1 MSQPMIPATETAREL
16 LDATYAGLDL
26 ADGDLV
32 EATERP
38 TSATES
44 AWVEKGEW
52 LALGQQVGAEKIFFV
67 DNNPVIVFAESD
79 RGPEQWLSYFNRVW
93 CMARPQLLF
102 LAWDG
107 ELSVFNLTEKP
118 AREQD
123 YKSRNERLL
132 ATITAT
138 AEVQEKLQQYRRDQ
152 IESGQ
157 LFEDERFG
165 YDNRADRALIR
176 DLKKVRKGLL
186 GTKLKVE
193 FANALIGRSIF
204 IRYLEDRKVL
214 IPEYF
219 QSVAEENGRKD
230 WAELLARV
238 PPDAY
243 LPEDERPVYPRVLA
257 DKEFTYA
264 LFERLAKDFNGDI
277 FPISQKERD
286 AVTAQNLELLQGLL
300 LGRADD
306 TLFFFAYR
314 FDIIPIE
321 LISSMYEEFYGVEMG
336 KPEKQGS
343 FYTPSS
349 LVEFVLSH
357 TLKDEVLDRRPR
369 VMDAACGSGIF
380 LVETF
385 RRLVRHRMKQI
396 GRRLRPNELR
406 KILREQI
413 AGIDINPEAV
423 RVAAFSLYL
432 ALLHYHEP
440 RDILQHKLPNLT
452 YDKAREETDPN
463 QHFDVLVASDAFHV
477 EDTIVHE
484 EVRSRFGPASADIV
498 VGNPPW
504 GDPKSQ
510 DPLVVAG
517 KRGAMAWC
525 KKQKRAVGDRELS
538 QAFIHRT
545 LDILRDGGKAGL
557 LVSTGVFFKRH
568 ENSRKFRQQWLEA
581 VALEHV
587 VNFAAVRDTFFSGP
601 SHKEGS
607 IAPFASVI
615 FEKKRAARNQRF
627 PYWSAKKTAFIERV
641 QVIILSRSDVR
652 IVRQDKMLTDDELW
666 KVYWWGSHRDEALVQ
681 TLRLNSTLRDV
692 VGPDTKEQNLIGEG
706 FSEAKKE
713 KEPSDWL
720 LQYKELPTKHFA
732 SYGPI
737 DESAYVRPPVEVKRK
752 SDRSLYE
759 GVRLLIKR
767 GISQENNANG
777 RIVARIATDPFCFRN
792 SIHGVRLLA
801 HTSDHADILLGILWS
816 SLSRYYLFMTSG
828 SWGMWH
834 HEIHQEGIES
844 IPVRIPTD
852 ARLRSRIGDAVSA
865 LSSTDS
871 EKFGLLHPA
880 GHSKQMVDDAISR
893 SEAELDAAVFEL
905 FELDDAERDL
915 VSDLCTVGLDL
926 FYRGMESF
934 ALDPVVPKPGS
945 FIGRR
950 KDLKRTVGQSRELR
964 DYIDAFLDVW
974 ERELARKGGQFRW
987 WAIRPDVASP
997 MLAVVFS
1004 TEEQDVPLPEPNES
1018 LEEAWHSVLH
1028 LLGKSSLQPYHAP
1041 RVFIDGMVRVVTET
1055 DIVLIKRN
1063 ERRLWTRSAARE
1075 DAEATLHQI
1084 IRCQHAAGR
1093 GEVTSVPAQPL

>member
-1 MSQPMIPATETAREL
+1 
-16 LDATYAGLDL
+16 
-26 ADGDLV
+26 V
-32 EATERP
+32 ERST
-38 TSATES
+38 
-44 AWVEKGEW
+44 K
-52 LALGQQVGAEKIFFV
+52 
-67 DNNPVIVFAESD
+67 
-79 RGPEQWLSYFNRVW
+79 
-93 CMARPQLLF
+93 
-102 LAWDG
+102 
-107 ELSVFNLTEKP
+107 KP

-123 YKSRNERLL
+123 DKSRDERLL

-138 AEVQEKLQQYRRDQ
+138 AQVQEKLQQYRRDQ

-157 LFEDERFG
+157 LFEDKRFG

-176 DLKKVRKGLL
+176 DLKKVRKGLRDA
-186 GTKLKVE
+186 KLEVE
-193 FANALIGRSIF
+193 FAHALIGRSIF

-219 QSVAEENGRKD
+219 QSVADENGRKD

-238 PPDAY
+238 QPDAY
-243 LPEDERPVYPRVLA
+243 LPEEERPVYPRVLA
-257 DKEFTYA
+257 DKDFTYA
-264 LFERLAKDFNGDI
+264 LFERLAKDFNGDM

-286 AVTAQNLELLQGLL
+286 AVTDDHLVLLQKFL

-321 LISSMYEEFYGVEMG
+321 LISSMYEEFYGVERG

-385 RRLVRHRMKQI
+385 RRFVRHRMKQV
-396 GRRLRPNELR
+396 GRRLRPNEIR

-452 YDKAREETDPN
+452 YDKDRVETDSN

-477 EDTIVHE
+477 EDTIIHE

-504 GDPKSQ
+504 GDPKSR

-525 KKQKRAVGDRELS
+525 KKQKRDVGDRELS

-545 LDILRDGGKAGL
+545 LDILKDGGRAGL

-568 ENSRKFRQQWLEA
+568 DKSRKFRQQWLEA

-641 QVIILSRSDVR
+641 QVVILSRADVR
-652 IVRQDKMLTDDELW
+652 IVRQDKMLTDDKLW
-666 KVYWWGSHRDEALVQ
+666 KVYWWGSHRDEALIEA
-681 TLRLNSTLRDV
+681 LRLNPTLRDV
-692 VGPDTKEQNLIGEG
+692 VGADMPEECRFGRGYEKTKKGKL
-706 FSEAKKE
+706 
-713 KEPSDWL
+713 PSDWL
-720 LQYKELPTKHFA
+720 AEYKDLPTKKLTR
-732 SYGPI
+732 YGELDP
-737 DESAYVRPPVEVKRK
+737 SAFVPVPATVYRRGNRTVY
-752 SDRSLYE
+752 D
-759 GVRLLIKR
+759 GVRLIIHR
-767 GISQENNANG
+767 GIPQEGNAKG
-777 RIVARIATDPFCFRN
+777 EIIARLATDPFCFRN
-792 SIHGVRLLA
+792 SVHGVRLVEHVA
-801 HTSDHADILLGILWS
+801 DHAEILLGILWS
-816 SLSRYYLFMTSG
+816 SLTRYYAFMTSG

-834 HEIHQEGIES
+834 HELHLEQIEQL
-844 IPVRIPTD
+844 PVRIPTD
-852 ARLRSRIGDAVSA
+852 ACLRSRIADAVSA
-865 LSSTDS
+865 LSSTDP

-915 VSDLCTVGLDL
+915 VSDLCNVGLDL
-926 FYRGMESF
+926 FYRGMESS

-950 KDLKRTVGQSRELR
+950 KDLKQTVGESRELR

-974 ERELARKGGQFRW
+974 ERELTRKGGQFRW
-987 WAIRPDVASP
+987 WAIRPDDASP

-1004 TEEQDVPLPEPNES
+1004 TEEQDVPLSESSES
-1018 LEEAWHSVLH
+1018 LEEAWCSVLR
-1028 LLGKSSLQPYHAP
+1028 LLGKSSLQPYHAR

-1075 DAEATLHQI
+1075 DAEATLHHI
-1084 IRCQHAAGR
+1084 IRWRQHT
-1093 GEVTSVPAQPL
+1093 GEVSSVQAQPL

>member
-1 MSQPMIPATETAREL
+1 MSHPMTPATETAREL

-26 ADGDLV
+26 AHGDLV

-79 RGPEQWLSYFNRVW
+79 RGPEHWLSYFNRVW
-93 CMARPQLLF
+93 CMGRPQLLF
-102 LAWDG
+102 LARDG
-107 ELSVFNLTEKP
+107 ELSVFNLTKKP
-118 AREQD
+118 ARERD
-123 YKSRNERLL
+123 DESRDERLL
-132 ATITAT
+132 ATIRAT
-138 AEVQEKLQQYRRDQ
+138 AQVQEKLQQYRRDQ
-152 IESGQ
+152 IESGR
-157 LFEDERFG
+157 LFEDKRFG

-176 DLKKVRKGLL
+176 DLNKVRKGLL
-186 GTKLKVE
+186 GTNLKIE
-193 FANALIGRSIF
+193 FAHALIGRSIF

-214 IPEYF
+214 TSEYLR
-219 QSVAEENGRKD
+219 SVAEQHDRKD
-230 WAELLARV
+230 WARILTRI

-243 LPEDERPVYPRVLA
+243 LPEDERPVYPRVLS
-257 DKEFTYA
+257 DRDFTYA
-264 LFERLAKDFNGDI
+264 LFERLAKDFNGDM

-286 AVTAQNLELLQGLL
+286 AVTDDHLELLQKFL

-321 LISSMYEEFYGVEMG
+321 LISSMYEEFYGVERG

-357 TLKDEVLDRRPR
+357 TLKDEVLNRRPR

-385 RRLVRHRMKQI
+385 RRLVRHRMMQV
-396 GRRLRPNELR
+396 GRRLRPSELR

-440 RDILQHKLPNLT
+440 RDILLHKLPNLT
-452 YDKAREETDPN
+452 YDKDREETDSN
-463 QHFDVLVASDAFHV
+463 QHFDVLVASDAFHI

-484 EVRSRFGPASADIV
+484 DIQRRFGSASADIV

-504 GDPKSQ
+504 GDPKSR
-510 DPLVVAG
+510 DPLVAAG
-517 KRGAMAWC
+517 KQGAMAWC
-525 KKQKRAVGDRELS
+525 EKHKKEVGDRELS

-557 LVSTGVFFKRH
+557 LISTGVFFKRH
-568 ENSRKFRQQWLEA
+568 ENSRNFRRQWLEA

-641 QVIILSRSDVR
+641 QVVILSKADVR
-652 IVRQDKMLTDDELW
+652 IVRQDKMLADDELW
-666 KVYWWGSHRDEALVQ
+666 KVYWWGSHRDEALLDA
-681 TLRLNSTLRDV
+681 LRLERTFAEV
-692 VGPDTKEQNLIGEG
+692 VGPDGDRIRVGYQ
-706 FSEAKKE
+706 EAVKDKH
-713 KEPSDWL
+713 PADWL
-720 LQYKELPTKHFA
+720 SHFKELPSKEFRR
-732 SYGPI
+732 YGPLPTHTFK
-737 DESAYVRPPVEVKRK
+737 DVPSLVHRRG
-752 SDRSLYE
+752 DRTTYE
-759 GVRLLIKR
+759 GLRLLIGR
-767 GISQENNANG
+767 GVAQRGHQKGQIIARLETEPFAFRDSIYGVPLADFDQETG
-777 RIVARIATDPFCFRN
+777 EV
-792 SIHGVRLLA
+792 
-801 HTSDHADILLGILWS
+801 LLGILWS
-816 SLSRYYLFMTSG
+816 SLTRYYLFMQSG
-828 SWGMWH
+828 AWGTWH
-834 HEIHQEGIES
+834 HELKKDAIQS
-844 IPVRIPTD
+844 IPVRMPTD
-852 ARLRSRIGDAVSA
+852 AHLRSRVAA
-865 LSSTDS
+865 AAS
-871 EKFGLLHPA
+871 ELRSLDMQKAGLFDPRRQSQR
-880 GHSKQMVDDAISR
+880 GVDNTIR
-893 SEAELDAAVFEL
+893 QLEADLDAAVFDL
-905 FELDDAERDL
+905 FELEDAERDL

-926 FYRGMESF
+926 FYRGMENS
-934 ALDPVVPKPGS
+934 ALAPVVPKPGS

-950 KDLKRTVGQSRELR
+950 KNLKQTVGQSRELR

-1004 TEEQDVPLPEPNES
+1004 TEQQDVPLPEPSES

-1028 LLGKSSLQPYHAP
+1028 LLGKSSLQPYHAR

>member
-1 MSQPMIPATETAREL
+1 MPTATETAREL
-16 LDATYAGLDL
+16 LDAAYAGLDL

-38 TSATES
+38 TSATMS

-52 LALGQQVGAEKIFFV
+52 LALGEQVGAEKIFFV
-67 DNNPVIVFAESD
+67 NNNPVIVFAESNQ
-79 RGPEQWLSYFNRVW
+79 GPEHWLSYFNRIW
-93 CMARPQLLF
+93 CMGRPQLLF
-102 LAWDG
+102 LARSG
-107 ELSVFNLTEKP
+107 ELSVFNLTKKP
-118 AREQD
+118 ARERD
-123 YKSRNERLL
+123 DESRDERLL
-132 ATITAT
+132 ATITA
-138 AEVQEKLQQYRRDQ
+138 AAQVQEKLQQYRRDQ

-186 GTKLKVE
+186 DTGLKVE
-193 FANALIGRSIF
+193 FAHALIGRSIF
-204 IRYLEDRKVL
+204 IRYLEDRQVL
-214 IPEYF
+214 IPKYF
-219 QSVAEENGRKD
+219 ESVAEENARTD

-238 PPDAY
+238 PPDAF
-243 LPEDERPVYPRVLA
+243 LPEDKRPVYPRVLA

-264 LFERLAKDFNGDI
+264 LFERLANDFNGDM
-277 FPISQKERD
+277 FPISQKEKN
-286 AVTAQNLELLQGLL
+286 AVTDEHLELLQRFL
-300 LGRADD
+300 LGRVDD
-306 TLFFFAYR
+306 VLFFFAYR

-321 LISSMYEEFYGVEMG
+321 LISSMYEEFYGVETG

-357 TLKDEVLDRRPR
+357 TLKDQVLDRKPR

-380 LVETF
+380 LVETY
-385 RRLVRHRMKQI
+385 RRLVRHRMTQV

-452 YDKAREETDPN
+452 YDKDREQTDIN
-463 QHFDVLVASDAFHV
+463 QHFDVLIASDAFHI

-484 EVRSRFGPASADIV
+484 EVRSRFGTASADVV

-504 GDPKSQ
+504 GNPKSP
-510 DPLVVAG
+510 DPLVTAG

-525 KKQKRAVGDRELS
+525 KKQKLSVGDQELS

-545 LDILRDGGKAGL
+545 LDILTNGGRAGL

-568 ENSRKFRQQWLEA
+568 NFSQEFRQQWLEA

-601 SHKEGS
+601 SHKQGS

-615 FEKKRAARNQRF
+615 FEKKQAARNHPF

-641 QVIILSRSDVR
+641 QVVILSRADVH
-652 IVRQDKMLTDDELW
+652 IVRQDKMLTDGELW
-666 KVYWWGSHRDEALVQ
+666 KVYWWGSHRDEALIEA
-681 TLRLNSTLRDV
+681 LRLNPTLRDI
-692 VGPDTKEQNLIGEG
+692 VGPDTKERKLIAQGFKEG
-706 FSEAKKE
+706 KKD
-713 KEPSDWL
+713 KEPSGWL
-720 LQYKELPTKHFA
+720 TEFEEFPADCFT
-732 SYGPI
+732 SYGELNTSALISVP
-737 DESAYVRPPVEVKRK
+737 ESVNRKGVRSV
-752 SDRSLYE
+752 YE
-759 GVRLLIKR
+759 GMRLLIQR
-767 GISQENNANG
+767 GIAQQANANG
-777 RIVARIATDPFCFRN
+777 RIIARLASEPFCFRN
-792 SIHGVRLLA
+792 SIHGVRLL
-801 HTSDHADILLGILWS
+801 DHIASQADILLGIIWS
-816 SLSRYYLFMTSG
+816 SVTRYHAFMTSG

-834 HEIHQEGIES
+834 HEIHQSAIE
-844 IPVRIPTD
+844 RIPIRIPSD
-852 ARLRSRIGDAVSA
+852 ARLRNRITAAVSA
-865 LSSTDS
+865 LRSLDPSTA
-871 EKFGLLHPA
+871 GLLHPDR
-880 GHSKQMVDDAISR
+880 HSPEEVDATLAR
-893 SEAELDAAVFEL
+893 LEAELNAAVFDL

-915 VSDLCTVGLDL
+915 VSDLCNVGLDL
-926 FYRGMESF
+926 FYRGMESS

-950 KDLKRTVGQSRELR
+950 KDLKRTVGESHELR
-964 DYIDAFLDVW
+964 DYTDAFLDVW

-987 WAIRPDVASP
+987 WAIRPDDTSP

-1004 TEEQDVPLPEPNES
+1004 TEEQKAQLPESSES
-1018 LEEAWHSVLH
+1018 LEQAWHSVLR
-1028 LLGKSSLQPYHAP
+1028 LLGKSSLQPHHAR

-1075 DAEATLHQI
+1075 DAEATLHQM
-1084 IRCQHAAGR
+1084 IRRQHATR
-1093 GEVTSVPAQPL
+1093 RTEVTDVPAQPL